1 MRRYG
6 YAIRVGG
13 DSEIAGA
20 LAAGIE
26 SGTASADTTS
36 LTAAAGTA
44 SLAAAAGTSSA
55 PCGGTFPRGEGL
67 GDGFGGQASD
77 AVRRVAMMQHTP
89 EEWAEMTEEARVF
102 YGGQRYMPWLA
113 EKLLI
118 GYALICYVISI
129 GWRALMESLNM

>member
-36 LTAAAGTA
+36 LTAAAGTY
-44 SLAAAAGTSSA
+44 
-55 PCGGTFPRGEGL
+55 PKGEGF
-67 GDGFGGQASD
+67 GEGFGGQASD

>member
-26 SGTASADTTS
+26 KGTVEPPH
-36 LTAAAGTA
+36 
-44 SLAAAAGTSSA
+44 A
-55 PCGGTFPRGEGL
+55 PPELEPVGE
-67 GDGFGGQASD
+67 QASD
-77 AVRRVAMMQHTP
+77 AVRRVAMMQHTL

>member
-26 SGTASADTTS
+26 KGTGSPTGADAPPPRCGREA
-36 LTAAAGTA
+36 LGEQAG
-44 SLAAAAGTSSA
+44 
-55 PCGGTFPRGEGL
+55 E
-67 GDGFGGQASD
+67 

-118 GYALICYVISI
+118 VYALICYVISI

>member
-55 PCGGTFPRGEGL
+55 PYGGTFPRGE
-67 GDGFGGQASD
+67 GFGGQASD